1 MSNGRQLRRNTDDKI
16 IAGVASG
23 VAEFFDL
30 DTTVVRVVWAI
41 SALFGIG
48 IPIYVIMWL
57 VVPEMGKDRPI
68 AGDLIDQI
76 ARSTVE
82 EE

>member
-23 VAEFFDL
+23 TAEFFNM
-30 DTTVVRVVWAI
+30 DTTLVRIIWAI
-41 SALFGIG
+41 LGFFGPG
-48 IPIYVIMWL
+48 IIIYLVMWL
-57 VVPEMGKDRPI
+57 VVPEKGTDEAVVDKLAPSDE
-68 AGDLIDQI
+68 AD
-76 ARSTVE
+76 E

>member
-23 VAEFFDL
+23 VAAFFDL

-57 VVPEMGKDRPI
+57 VVPETGKDRPI

-76 ARSTVE
+76 ARSNVE

>member
-1 MSNGRQLRRNTDDKI
+1 MNNGRQLRRNTDDKI

-30 DTTVVRVVWAI
+30 DTSVVRVVWAVA
-41 SALFGIG
+41 ALFGVG
-48 IPIYVIMWL
+48 IPLYLIMWL
-57 VVPEMGKDRPI
+57 VVPGKGQDRAI
-68 AGDLIDQI
+68 VSDIVDQVS
-76 ARSTVE
+76 RRDE

>member
-1 MSNGRQLRRNTDDKI
+1 MSNGRQLRRNIDDKV

-30 DTTVVRVVWAI
+30 DVTVVRVVWAVA
-41 SALFGIG
+41 ALFGFG
-48 IPIYVIMWL
+48 IPVYLIMWL
-57 VVPEMGKDRPI
+57 VVPEKGQERAVVSEI
-68 AGDLIDQI
+68 VDQI
-76 ARSTVE
+76 SHKDDE

>member
-1 MSNGRQLRRNTDDKI
+1 MSNRRQLRRNTDDKI

-30 DTTVVRVVWAI
+30 DTTVVRVVWAV
-41 SALFGIG
+41 SVLFGFG
-48 IPIYVIMWL
+48 IFVYLIMWL
-57 VVPEMGKDRPI
+57 VVPEKGQDRSVAEDI
-68 AGDLIDQI
+68 VDQI
-76 ARSTVE
+76 SRDE